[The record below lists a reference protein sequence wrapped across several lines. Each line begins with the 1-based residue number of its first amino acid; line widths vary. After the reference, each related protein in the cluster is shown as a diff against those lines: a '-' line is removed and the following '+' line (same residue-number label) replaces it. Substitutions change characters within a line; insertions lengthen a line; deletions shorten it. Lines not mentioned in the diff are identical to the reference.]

1 MKSGNV
7 GSPLIIFVSIFLSSG
22 GNFETSY
29 KNIIL
34 LIFDVVALLQKI
46 LEVIYF
52 YDCCVGIIMLTR

>member
-29 KNIIL
+29 KHIIL
-34 LIFDVVALLQKI
+34 LIFDVVAFLQKQYWRSYI
-46 LEVIYF
+46 FTIAASA
-52 YDCCVGIIMLTR
+52 